1 MLVLALLLFLLI
13 ELLDGDSL
21 LFLLHSSILK
31 PNLELSL
38 SELKTMGHFD
48 PSTPCDVVICVILL
62 LQLQGLVTGVSL
74 TSCPPDSIGPRK

>member
-1 MLVLALLLFLLI
+1 MLLLI
-13 ELLDGDSL
+13 ELFDGNGL
-21 LFLLHSSILK
+21 LFLLHSPILK

-38 SELKTMGHFD
+38 SQLKTMGHFD

-74 TSCPPDSIGPRK
+74 TACPPYSVGPRK